1 MTDKP
6 NQDPKNTQD
15 PKPNEPGGTPSDEQ
29 KAKRLE
35 KEVADLKEQ
44 LAEAKK
50 NAEEFQKKLDD
61 ALTEEDIKKAVEAA
75 KEEAAKIQTDAAAKA
90 AAREKRLVVENE
102 LIKANC
108 IDTTS
113 ALAHI
118 DLDKVEIASDGHISG
133 LDVSGLAE
141 SHKHLFEQSNTSR
154 VASAGTPGG
163 NGKKMTKEEIM
174 SIKDPIDRQEKWAEM
189 LESESEGD

>member
-1 MTDKP
+1 MTNEP

-15 PKPNEPGGTPSDEQ
+15 PKSNEPSGTPSDEQ

-61 ALTEEDIKKAVEAA
+61 ALTEEDVKKAVEAA
-75 KEEAAKIQTDAAAKA
+75 KAEAAKIQTDAAAKA

>member
-1 MTDKP
+1 MANEPK
-6 NQDPKNTQD
+6 QDPKNTQD
-15 PKPNEPGGTPSDEQ
+15 PKLNEPSGTPSDEQ

-61 ALTEEDIKKAVEAA
+61 ALTEEDVKKAVEAA
-75 KEEAAKIQTDAAAKA
+75 KAEAAKIQTDAAAKA

-118 DLDKVEIASDGHISG
+118 DLDKVEVASDGHISG

-154 VASAGTPGG
+154 VSSAGTPGG

-174 SIKDPIDRQEKWAEM
+174 SIKDSHERRAAIAENAD
-189 LESESEGD
+189 LFE

>member
-1 MTDKP
+1 MTDESK
-6 NQDPKNTQD
+6 QDPKNTQD
-15 PKPNEPGGTPSDEQ
+15 PKPNEPNGTPSDEQ

-35 KEVADLKEQ
+35 KEVADLQEQ

-50 NAEEFQKKLDD
+50 NTEEFQKKLDD
-61 ALTEEDIKKAVEAA
+61 ALTEEDVKKAVEAA

>member
-1 MTDKP
+1 MTDEPK
-6 NQDPKNTQD
+6 QDPKSNEE
-15 PKPNEPGGTPSDEQ
+15 PKPNEQGGTPSDEQ

-61 ALTEEDIKKAVEAA
+61 ALTEEDVKKAVEAA

-174 SIKDPIDRQEKWAEM
+174 SIKDSHERRAAIAENAD
-189 LESESEGD
+189 LFE

>member
-1 MTDKP
+1 MTDESK
-6 NQDPKNTQD
+6 QDPKNTQD
-15 PKPNEPGGTPSDEQ
+15 PKPNEPNGTPSDEQ

-61 ALTEEDIKKAVEAA
+61 ALTEEDVKKAVEAA
-75 KEEAAKIQTDAAAKA
+75 KEEAAKIQNDAAAKA